1 MSDDDEPHA
10 SGAAAETP
18 AETPEGQTP
27 GATPDDATPETP
39 ADDSTRDEGSA
50 SDESHAARG
59 ESEADDESASSEGS
73 ASDEGQSSE
82 PEVSET
88 SSTVDTATSL
98 PAPVPKT
105 TLTVTIDGVACEAK
119 PGQKVID
126 AAEDAGT
133 YVPRFCYHRRLTP
146 VGMCRQCLVEIEGPR
161 GPMMVVS
168 CMTDVADGQVVRT
181 DTPEIKKAQ
190 EGVIEFLL
198 ANHPLDCPVCDKG
211 GECPL
216 QDQAM
221 SNGPGESRYL
231 EEKRHFEKPIP
242 ISDLVLLDRERC
254 ILCDRCTRFA
264 DEVAGDKLIHFTHRG
279 NNTQVQT
286 FPDEPFASYF
296 SGNTVQICP
305 VGALTATPYRF
316 RARPWDLEESES
328 TCTSCAVGCR
338 TVIQSS
344 RDRIVRTLGVDSD
357 AVNWSWLC
365 DRGRFSFQGVDADN
379 RLSEPLVRDGD
390 QLVPTTWANAL
401 NVAAELLDSALDA
414 GGGESI
420 AVLGGARGTNEDAY
434 VWAMLADALGVPH
447 RDAQFGDGLP
457 PELLDLPRAT
467 INEAANA
474 ATIVV
479 VGPDLK
485 EELPVLYLRLRDAA
499 FRRRSRII
507 EICPRTTGLT
517 SYAWK
522 TIRAEPGAVDTITRA
537 LAADDIREQLAGGD
551 VVVVAGRANL
561 AESEAVAAT
570 AINAVLAACP
580 GAKVLPA
587 LRRGNVVGAIRAGI
601 TPGKDGLDGLG
612 ILAAAAEGRLECLV
626 LLGADPMSD
635 CPDADLARQALAG
648 ARRVISIDT
657 NLSASSQLA
666 DVVLAAAAHGEK
678 QGTTT
683 NIEGR
688 VQTVS
693 KRVTTR
699 GTSRPDWMIAV
710 ELLGRFGLDD
720 KVANFDRVDD
730 ITDAMAADPS
740 GAFSGVTVAALSN
753 SRDGVLAPAGSA
765 VGELPLRGT
774 ASVDARNSYDYRLVV
789 SRKLYDAG
797 VVTSSAPS
805 LSALAPGSTAH
816 LHPLD
821 FDRLGVARGADVRII
836 AARTTVVIPVAP
848 DADVARGTV
857 WVPFN
862 QAGADIADAIDAT
875 AAVHDVR
882 IEGI

>member
-1 MSDDDEPHA
+1 MSDDDEPRA

-59 ESEADDESASSEGS
+59 ESEADDEPAGSEGS
-73 ASDEGQSSE
+73 ASDE
-82 PEVSET
+82 PKASET
-88 SSTVDTATSL
+88 SSTVAE
-98 PAPVPKT
+98 PVPKT

-133 YVPRFCYHRRLTP
+133 YVPRFCYHRRMTP

-181 DTPEIKKAQ
+181 DTPEIRKAQ
-190 EGVIEFLL
+190 EGVIELLL

-316 RARPWDLEESES
+316 KARPWDLEESES

-379 RLSEPLVRDGD
+379 RLSEPLVRDGG

-666 DVVLAAAAHGEK
+666 DVVLAAAAQGEK

-693 KRVTTR
+693 KRVTAR

-710 ELLGRFGLDD
+710 ELLGRFGLDE
-720 KVANFDRVDD
+720 KVAHFDRVDD

-740 GAFSGVTVAALSN
+740 GVFSGVTIAALSN
-753 SRDGVLAPAGSA
+753 SRDGVLAPAGPA
-765 VGELPLRGT
+765 VAELPLRGT

-805 LSALAPGSTAH
+805 LSALAPGSTAR

-821 FDRLGVARGADVRII
+821 FDRLGVARGADVRIV
-836 AARTTVVIPVAP
+836 AARTTVVISVEP
-848 DADVARGTV
+848 DAEVARGTV